1 MISVRKSIDE
11 GRFEQ
16 DMQSFLNTYSS
27 MDDEGVALEDNPMKK
42 KQAHVL

>member
-1 MISVRKSIDE
+1 MTSIRNSIDE

-16 DMQSFLNTYSS
+16 DMQSFLDTYSS
-27 MDDEGVALEDNPMKK
+27 IDDEGVALEDNPMKK